1 MAQCPC
7 QGGGKSNSRG
17 AVVKQALGL
26 NQQEQAPLRLRFPEG
41 GDDGNRVRG
50 GNQSAEHQ

>member
-26 NQQEQAPLRLRFPEG
+26 DQQEQAPVRPSFSEG

-50 GNQSAEHQ
+50 GNQSAKHE